1 MKFNRYVVIS
11 GVLLVS
17 ALLFSRYQSISA
29 KEADVIP
36 EGITIEGHDVSGMT
50 ETEADAVLEDILSQ
64 YSDAKFT
71 LKAGDKSIEVTSSDL
86 GIRAKND
93 DVIERAKSYGQDGNL
108 IERFMAKKELAI
120 GNTKDFDVV
129 LTADVGTVEKL
140 IEDNSKALSAK
151 AVNNGLKRENGE
163 FVFIEG
169 RDGIEVKPE
178 ESALAVA
185 EFISENWKGGD
196 ADIDLVTEV
205 DKPQGSKE
213 ELTAI
218 KDVLGTYSTD
228 FSSSSSQRA
237 NNVSNGTSKI
247 NGAVLYPG
255 EEFSVAA
262 ALNPMTAEN
271 GYQPA
276 PSYENGTTVETYG
289 GGICQVSST
298 LYNAVMRAEL
308 EIVTRSAHSMIVSY
322 VDPSMDAAIAGDV
335 KDFVFKNNKDN
346 PIYIE
351 GYTSGG
357 RVYFT
362 IFGKEPRPAGR
373 TVEFESEVLSQT
385 DPISIFSASGE
396 APVGSIVKTSGSA
409 HTGYTARLWKIV
421 KENGKEVSRDVYN
434 NSTYRVTNNT
444 YVVGTQSDNP
454 KAVAAMNEAIA
465 TQDMATISAAAAQW
479 AGAPADDDKDDK
491 AKKKDKKDTS
501 KKNDDKKTTDQKTE
515 DAAEHEE
522 EQVEED
528 TTEEEDTSANDTII
542 SEDE

>member
-11 GVLLVS
+11 GVLVVS
-17 ALLFSRYQSISA
+17 VLLFSRYQAISA
-29 KEADVIP
+29 KDADVIP

-50 ETEADAVLEDILSQ
+50 ESEADAVLDDILSK

-71 LKAGDKSIEVTSSDL
+71 LKAGDKSIEVSSADL

-178 ESALAVA
+178 ESALAVDKY
-185 EFISENWKGGD
+185 ISESWKGGD

-237 NNVSNGTSKI
+237 NNVANGTSKI

-255 EEFSVAA
+255 EEFSVAT

-322 VDPSMDAAIAGDV
+322 VEPSMDAAIAGDV

-362 IFGKEPRPAGR
+362 IFGKETRPAGR

-444 YVVGTQSDNP
+444 YVVGTQSDNA

-479 AGAPADDDKDDK
+479 AGAPADDDKEDS
-491 AKKKDKKDTS
+491 AKKKDKKDSS
-501 KKNDDKKTTDQKTE
+501 KKTSDKKTEEKASE
-515 DAAEHEE
+515 PEE
-522 EQVEED
+522 ESEEE